1 MIETASAVTAEAF
14 LMPENVDFSMIM
26 WYNSIYRENYP
37 AHGVLYYTNWEVAYM
52 KKGKVKVI
60 GIIAAIVLAV
70 LIITFGAVT
79 IVPAGNSGVVVT
91 LGKVDD
97 RALESGLHF
106 KVPFVQSVVMMNNK
120 IQKCEVDSNSVSKD
134 LQTVSSAVAV
144 NFHITSDSAA
154 EIYKTIG
161 VQYQDTVLQP
171 AIQEA
176 VKSISAQY
184 TAEELI
190 TKRTAVGEEIA
201 SALTEKVSD
210 YGIII
215 DKFNIVNFEF
225 SEEFNV
231 AIEQKQVAEQ
241 NYLKAQTEKEQQIM
255 EAEADAKKQI
265 IAAEA
270 EAEATLKRAEAE
282 AEANEKLNESLSG
295 NVLTYQQIQKWNG
308 EYPSVVS
315 SDSSILIDV
324 PTDNVAANTSDNT
337 NE

>member
-1 MIETASAVTAEAF
+1 
-14 LMPENVDFSMIM
+14 
-26 WYNSIYRENYP
+26 
-37 AHGVLYYTNWEVAYM
+37 M
-52 KKGKVKVI
+52 KKAKISVI
-60 GIIAAIVLAV
+60 ITVAVIVFLAAIVG
-70 LIITFGAVT
+70 FSAVT

-97 RALESGLHF
+97 RALDSGLHF

-120 IQKCEVDSNSVSKD
+120 IQKCEVESNSVSKD

-154 EIYKTIG
+154 DIYRTIG

-176 VKSISAQY
+176 VKSVSAQY

-190 TKRTAVGEEIA
+190 TKRTAVGDEIA
-201 SALTEKVSD
+201 SALTEKVSE
-210 YGIII
+210 YGVII

-255 EAEADAKKQI
+255 EAEADAKKQL

-270 EAEATLKRAEAE
+270 EAEAKLKKAEAE
-282 AEANEKLNESLSG
+282 AEANEKINASLNG
-295 NVLTYQQIQKWNG
+295 NILTYQQIQKWDG
-308 EYPSVVS
+308 KYPSVVS

-324 PTDNVAANTSDNT
+324 PAEESTSKPAAAASAT
-337 NE
+337 EE

>member
-1 MIETASAVTAEAF
+1 MKKSKVGALITVGVIAF
-14 LMPENVDFSMIM
+14 L
-26 WYNSIYRENYP
+26 
-37 AHGVLYYTNWEVAYM
+37 
-52 KKGKVKVI
+52 
-60 GIIAAIVLAV
+60 AV
-70 LIITFGAVT
+70 VTVFCSVT
-79 IVPAGNSGVVVT
+79 IVPAGNSGVIVT

-97 RALESGLHF
+97 RALDSGLHF
-106 KVPFVQSVVMMNNK
+106 RIPFIQSVVMMNNK
-120 IQKCEVDSNSVSKD
+120 IQKCEVASNSVSKD

-154 EIYKTIG
+154 DIYRTIG

-190 TKRTAVGEEIA
+190 TKRTAVGDEIA

-225 SEEFNV
+225 SEEFNI

-270 EAEATLKRAEAE
+270 EAEAQLKRAEAE
-282 AEANEKLNESLSG
+282 AEANEKINASLNG
-295 NVLTYQQIQKWNG
+295 NILTYQQIQKWDG
-308 EYPSVVS
+308 KYPSVVS

-324 PTDNVAANTSDNT
+324 PTEDVTMPSSAQN
-337 NE
+337 

>member
-1 MIETASAVTAEAF
+1 
-14 LMPENVDFSMIM
+14 
-26 WYNSIYRENYP
+26 
-37 AHGVLYYTNWEVAYM
+37 M
-52 KKGKVKVI
+52 KKGK
-60 GIIAAIVLAV
+60 IIAVIAVIAVAVAIL
-70 LIITFGAVT
+70 TFGAVT

-154 EIYKTIG
+154 DIYKNIG

-176 VKSISAQY
+176 VKSVSAQY

-190 TKRTAVGEEIA
+190 TKRTAVGDEIA

-225 SEEFNV
+225 SEEFNI

-324 PTDNVAANTSDNT
+324 PTDSTSGSTSVNT

>member
-1 MIETASAVTAEAF
+1 
-14 LMPENVDFSMIM
+14 
-26 WYNSIYRENYP
+26 
-37 AHGVLYYTNWEVAYM
+37 M
-52 KKGKVKVI
+52 KKGK
-60 GIIAAIVLAV
+60 IIAVAASIVLVIAI
-70 LIITFGAVT
+70 LAFGAVT

-91 LGKVDD
+91 LGKVDE

-154 EIYKTIG
+154 DIYKNIG

-176 VKSISAQY
+176 VKSVSAQY

-190 TKRTAVGEEIA
+190 TKRTAVGDEIA

-324 PTDNVAANTSDNT
+324 PTDNTSGNTSDNT

>member
-1 MIETASAVTAEAF
+1 
-14 LMPENVDFSMIM
+14 
-26 WYNSIYRENYP
+26 
-37 AHGVLYYTNWEVAYM
+37 M
-52 KKGKVKVI
+52 KKGKAKII
-60 GIIAAIVLAV
+60 GITAAIVLIAA
-70 LIITFGAVT
+70 ITAFGAVT

-154 EIYKTIG
+154 DIYKNIG

-176 VKSISAQY
+176 VKSVSAQY

-190 TKRTAVGEEIA
+190 TKRTAVGDEIA

-225 SEEFNV
+225 SEEFNI

-324 PTDNVAANTSDNT
+324 PTDNASANTSGNT

>member
-1 MIETASAVTAEAF
+1 MSK
-14 LMPENVDFSMIM
+14 PK
-26 WYNSIYRENYP
+26 
-37 AHGVLYYTNWEVAYM
+37 M
-52 KKGKVKVI
+52 KVWI
-60 GIIAAIVLAV
+60 LAIAAVLLIAIVG
-70 LIITFGAVT
+70 FGAVT
-79 IVPAGNSGVVVT
+79 VVPAGNSGVVVT
-91 LGKVDD
+91 LGKVND
-97 RALESGLHF
+97 RALDSGLHF
-106 KVPFVQSVVMMNNK
+106 KVPFVQTVVMMNNK
-120 IQKCEVDSNSVSKD
+120 IQKCEVASNSVSKD

-144 NFHITSDSAA
+144 NFHITSDSAS
-154 EIYKTIG
+154 EIYRTIG
-161 VQYQDTVLQP
+161 EQYQDTVLQP

-190 TKRTAVGEEIA
+190 TKRTAVGDEIA

-225 SEEFNV
+225 SEEFNA

-265 IAAEA
+265 IEAEA
-270 EAEATLKRAEAE
+270 EAEAKLKKAEAE
-282 AEANEKLNESLSG
+282 AEANEKINASLNG
-295 NVLTYQQIQKWNG
+295 NILTYQQIQKWDG
-308 EYPSVVS
+308 AYPNVVS

-324 PTDNVAANTSDNT
+324 PTDTSASAGQQTAGNT
-337 NE
+337 EE

>member
-1 MIETASAVTAEAF
+1 MSK
-14 LMPENVDFSMIM
+14 PK
-26 WYNSIYRENYP
+26 
-37 AHGVLYYTNWEVAYM
+37 M
-52 KKGKVKVI
+52 KVWI
-60 GIIAAIVLAV
+60 LAIAAVLLIAIVG
-70 LIITFGAVT
+70 FGSVT
-79 IVPAGNSGVVVT
+79 VVPAGNSGVVVT
-91 LGKVDD
+91 LGKVND
-97 RALESGLHF
+97 RALDSGLHF
-106 KVPFVQSVVMMNNK
+106 KVPFVQTVGMMNNK
-120 IQKCEVDSNSVSKD
+120 IQKCEVASNRVSKD

-144 NFHITSDSAA
+144 NFHITSDSAS
-154 EIYKTIG
+154 EIYRTIG
-161 VQYQDTVLQP
+161 EQYQDTVLQP

-190 TKRTAVGEEIA
+190 TKRTAVGDEIA

-225 SEEFNV
+225 SEEFNA

-265 IAAEA
+265 IEAEA
-270 EAEATLKRAEAE
+270 EAEAKRKKAEAE
-282 AEANEKLNESLSG
+282 AEANEKINASLNG
-295 NVLTYQQIQKWNG
+295 NILTYQQIQKWDG
-308 EYPSVVS
+308 AYPNVVS

-324 PTDNVAANTSDNT
+324 PTDTSASAGQQTAGNT
-337 NE
+337 EE

>member
-1 MIETASAVTAEAF
+1 
-14 LMPENVDFSMIM
+14 
-26 WYNSIYRENYP
+26 
-37 AHGVLYYTNWEVAYM
+37 M
-52 KKGKVKVI
+52 KKPKVKTIVI
-60 GIIAAIVLAV
+60 VSITVLLALILAISS
-70 LIITFGAVT
+70 VT

-97 RALESGLHF
+97 KALDNGLHF
-106 KVPFVQSVVMMNNK
+106 KLPFVQSVVMMNNK
-120 IQKCEVDSNSVSKD
+120 IQKCEVESNSVSKD

-144 NFHITSDSAA
+144 NFHITIDAA
-154 EIYKTIG
+154 ADIYRTIG

-176 VKSISAQY
+176 VKSVSAQY

-190 TKRTAVGEEIA
+190 TKRTAVGDEIA
-201 SALTEKVSD
+201 YALTEKVSD

-225 SEEFNV
+225 SEEFNM

-282 AEANEKLNESLSG
+282 AEANEKINASLNG
-295 NVLTYQQIQKWNG
+295 NVLTYQQIQKWDG
-308 EYPSVVS
+308 KYPNVVA
-315 SDSSILIDV
+315 SDSSVLIDV
-324 PTDNVAANTSDNT
+324 PMEDNT
-337 NE
+337 TQTSGTE

>member
-1 MIETASAVTAEAF
+1 
-14 LMPENVDFSMIM
+14 
-26 WYNSIYRENYP
+26 
-37 AHGVLYYTNWEVAYM
+37 M
-52 KKGKVKVI
+52 KKGK
-60 GIIAAIVLAV
+60 IIAVIAVIAVAVAIL
-70 LIITFGAVT
+70 TFGAVT

-154 EIYKTIG
+154 DIYKNIG

-176 VKSISAQY
+176 VKSVSAQY

-190 TKRTAVGEEIA
+190 TKRTAVGDEIA

-225 SEEFNV
+225 SEEFNI

-324 PTDNVAANTSDNT
+324 PADSTSGSTSVNT

>member
-1 MIETASAVTAEAF
+1 
-14 LMPENVDFSMIM
+14 
-26 WYNSIYRENYP
+26 
-37 AHGVLYYTNWEVAYM
+37 M
-52 KKGKVKVI
+52 KKVKLNVI
-60 GIIAAIVLAV
+60 ITVAVVVFLAAIVG
-70 LIITFGAVT
+70 FSAVT

-120 IQKCEVDSNSVSKD
+120 IQKCEVESNSVSKD

-154 EIYKTIG
+154 EIYRTIG

-176 VKSISAQY
+176 VKSVSAQY

-190 TKRTAVGEEIA
+190 TKRTAVGDEIA
-201 SALTEKVSD
+201 SALTEKVSE
-210 YGIII
+210 YGVII

-225 SEEFNV
+225 SEEFNI

-270 EAEATLKRAEAE
+270 EAEAKLKKAEAE
-282 AEANEKLNESLSG
+282 AEANEKINASLNG
-295 NVLTYQQIQKWNG
+295 NILTYQQIQKWDG
-308 EYPSVVS
+308 KYPSVVS

-324 PTDNVAANTSDNT
+324 PTVESTSKPAVTTAAS
-337 NE
+337 EE

>member
-1 MIETASAVTAEAF
+1 MSK
-14 LMPENVDFSMIM
+14 PK
-26 WYNSIYRENYP
+26 
-37 AHGVLYYTNWEVAYM
+37 M
-52 KKGKVKVI
+52 KVWI
-60 GIIAAIVLAV
+60 LAIAAVLLIAIVG
-70 LIITFGAVT
+70 FGSVT
-79 IVPAGNSGVVVT
+79 VVPAGNSGVVVT
-91 LGKVDD
+91 LGKVND
-97 RALESGLHF
+97 RALDSGLHF
-106 KVPFVQSVVMMNNK
+106 KVPFVQTVVMMNNK
-120 IQKCEVDSNSVSKD
+120 IQKCEVASNSVSKD

-144 NFHITSDSAA
+144 NFHITSDSAS
-154 EIYKTIG
+154 EIYRTIG
-161 VQYQDTVLQP
+161 EQYQDTVLQP

-190 TKRTAVGEEIA
+190 TKRTAVGDEIA

-225 SEEFNV
+225 SEEFNA

-265 IAAEA
+265 IEAEA
-270 EAEATLKRAEAE
+270 EAEAKLKKAEAE
-282 AEANEKLNESLSG
+282 AEANEKINASLNG
-295 NVLTYQQIQKWNG
+295 NILTYQQIQKWDG
-308 EYPSVVS
+308 AYPNVVS

-324 PTDNVAANTSDNT
+324 PTDTSASAGQQTAGNT
-337 NE
+337 EE